1 VHALLSLHSLHALR
15 IHHRRLQPACFSG
28 GDGVDSGIPAALF
41 GGVCAL
47 SVQGLEEEPELSLGE
62 IDLLRALLQGELKA
76 LQRTEGGD
84 CALEGGAEG
93 GGAEG
98 TAVPLT
104 ARGRSAALYR
114 IGQRAVLRDA
124 LQVLEQ
130 LAPEEEEGAG
140 EQEGS
145 EGQ

>member
-1 VHALLSLHSLHALR
+1 
-15 IHHRRLQPACFSG
+15 
-28 GDGVDSGIPAALF
+28 
-41 GGVCAL
+41 
-47 SVQGLEEEPELSLGE
+47 LEEEPELSLGE

-76 LQRTEGGD
+76 LQRTEGGG

-98 TAVPLT
+98 AAVPLT

-130 LAPEEEEGAG
+130 LAPEEGEGAQ
-140 EQEGS
+140 EQEGG

>member
-1 VHALLSLHSLHALR
+1 
-15 IHHRRLQPACFSG
+15 
-28 GDGVDSGIPAALF
+28 VDSGIPAALF
-41 GGVCAL
+41 GAVCAL
-47 SVQGLEEEPELSLGE
+47 SVQGLEEEPELSLDE
-62 IDLLRALLQGELKA
+62 IDLLRALLQGKLKA

-130 LAPEEEEGAG
+130 LAPEEEEGAE
-140 EQEGS
+140 EQEGG